1 MESASRGVNALECV
15 VYTNNARMS
24 GDLQTAHGRISEA
37 LNSPGAEFLT
47 IKDARVTSLFGM
59 RLAERHASSV
69 MVRREDAIIVA
80 LTEGGLA
87 AEKRLDPF
95 FARPSRSL
103 KPIVLQTGPFIVGGT
118 MHIPAGL
125 DSDQHI
131 ADTVTAFMALTDAE
145 VVHDA
150 TPDVRTHLPFVMVN
164 RRWIQAVMEDATLPD
179 DDGAPPA
186 GPPAT
191 KAVPEAAPPPPA
203 VPDVPPAA
211 PAPQPASA
219 SAPGT
224 PAPASPPTPSEVRV
238 TLWSRDVAEV
248 LIATEVFRQADPN
261 TLARAIAVLEA
272 AGRMTSKSF
281 YTGTQL
287 IREGDPGSTLYVVE
301 AGTLE
306 VVTRD
311 NAAGRTRR
319 VAELAR
325 GDIFGEIA
333 VFGDGHRTAS
343 VIGIEPGTVIEV
355 EEDAFIELVT
365 AFPRA
370 IATLLHLWVQR
381 RPARPG
387 FFTSLK

>member
-1 MESASRGVNALECV
+1 MESTNRGVNALECV

-24 GDLQTAHGRISEA
+24 GNLQTAHGRISEA
-37 LNSPGAEFLT
+37 LNSAGAEFLA

-80 LTEGGLA
+80 LTESGLA

-95 FARPSRSL
+95 LARPSRSL
-103 KPIVLQTGPFIVGGT
+103 KAIVLQTGPFVVGGT

-125 DSDQHI
+125 DSDQHV
-131 ADTVTAFMALTDAE
+131 ADTQTAFMALTDAE

-150 TPDVRTHLPFVMVN
+150 SPDVRTRLPFVMVN

-179 DDGAPPA
+179 ADGARPA
-186 GPPAT
+186 DPPAT
-191 KAVPEAAPPPPA
+191 EAAPPPAPA
-203 VPDVPPAA
+203 VPEAPPAA
-211 PAPQPASA
+211 AVAPPPVPATASGP
-219 SAPGT
+219 S
-224 PAPASPPTPSEVRV
+224 APASPPAPSEVRV

-248 LIATEVFRQADPN
+248 LTATEVFRQADFDA
-261 TLARAIAVLEA
+261 LARAVAVLEA

-287 IREGDPGSTLYVVE
+287 IREGEIGTTLYVVD
-301 AGTLE
+301 AGRLE

-311 NAAGRTRR
+311 HALGRTRR

-325 GDIFGEIA
+325 GAIFGEVA
-333 VFGDGHRTAS
+333 VFGDGRRTAS
-343 VIGIEPGTVIEV
+343 VIGIEPGSVIEV

-365 AFPRA
+365 AFPRS
-370 IATLLHLWVQR
+370 IATLLHLWVQH
-381 RPARPG
+381 RPTAQG
-387 FFTSLK
+387 FFSSLK